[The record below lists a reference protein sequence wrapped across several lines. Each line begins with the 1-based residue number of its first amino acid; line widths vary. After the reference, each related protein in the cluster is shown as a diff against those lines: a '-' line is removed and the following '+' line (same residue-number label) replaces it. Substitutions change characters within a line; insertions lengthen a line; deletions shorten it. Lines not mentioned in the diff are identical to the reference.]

1 MIEIDVAIDTYDA
14 YEIDRRELGVQRWTG
29 RKDKEL
35 VGGIRVSFFFGGIFF
50 CLFRIALFCFQPV
63 CNLII
68 WI

>member
-35 VGGIRVSFFFGGIFF
+35 VGGIRVSFFFFLDILLFISNCIVLF
-50 CLFRIALFCFQPV
+50 STCL
-63 CNLII
+63 
-68 WI
+68 